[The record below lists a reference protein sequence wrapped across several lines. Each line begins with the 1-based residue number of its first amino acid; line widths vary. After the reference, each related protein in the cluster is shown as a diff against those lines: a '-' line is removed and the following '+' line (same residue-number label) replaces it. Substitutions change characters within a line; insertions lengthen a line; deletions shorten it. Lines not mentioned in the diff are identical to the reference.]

1 MNDENV
7 FLAKIQQVI
16 KLLDEIDDII
26 DTNPERQRNIDW
38 EISDYLHIIEQN
50 DLSDKSKLEISDCLK
65 RCRIFRRH
73 SNNIQAIGK
82 VFNDNRGKLVNKHS
96 REILYSMMSNVVN
109 KLDCDYK
116 HRVLDEKTINEL
128 CDDKEDKKD
137 VVKKSS
143 KQICISKE
151 DLITRLQSGERL
163 TDIANDLNVSISH
176 LSHVKTKYGIKNRT
190 YTKRG

>member
-1 MNDENV
+1 MNDENI
-7 FLAKIQQVI
+7 FLSKIQQVI

-26 DTNPERQRNIDW
+26 DANPERQRNIDW

-73 SNNIQAIGK
+73 SNNIQSIGK
-82 VFNDNRGKLVNKHS
+82 VFNDNRGKLVNKKS
-96 REILYSMMSNVVN
+96 REMLYSMMSNVVN

-116 HRVLDEKTINEL
+116 HRVLDEKTIKEL
-128 CDDKEDKKD
+128 CNDESDKKD

-151 DLITRLQSGERL
+151 DLIARLQSGEKL
-163 TDIANDLNVSISH
+163 TDIANDLNVSTSH

>member
-16 KLLDEIDDII
+16 TLLDDIDTII

-65 RCRIFRRH
+65 RCRVVRRH

-82 VFNDNRGKLVNKHS
+82 VFNDNRNKLVNRHS
-96 REILYSMMSNVVN
+96 REILYSMMANTAS

-116 HRVLDEKTINEL
+116 HRVLDEETINNL
-128 CDDKEDKKD
+128 CNDNNIEKKQAR
-137 VVKKSS
+137 
-143 KQICISKE
+143 QICISKE
-151 DLITRLQSGERL
+151 DLITRLQSGEKL
-163 TDIANDLNVSISH
+163 TDIANDLNVSTSH